1 MIDASSLKNLKGR
14 YVKMGML
21 IFLLTL
27 LIGMFG
33 IIKISQELDYRGY
46 HTLSVVVIASLVLI
60 FAGVMAMAIS

>member
-1 MIDASSLKNLKGR
+1 
-14 YVKMGML
+14 MGML
-21 IFLLTL
+21 TFLLTL